1 MLLAST
7 TLSPSSPTIVCK
19 LAFVF
24 LGLLGQVQAA
34 TAKECLL
41 SHATYR
47 EPRSGA
53 VMQFRPLAN
62 EPAALTAEVFSLS
75 VPNTGTRLPADITWT
90 NGKNSFPLGT
100 IRHSCTDDDL
110 EAGMQDG
117 SGLCRIWE
125 GQVYA
130 LTGGGAEQLDSHETA
145 PAPKGLLLPDFGVAF
160 TEFADFANANPDAP
174 AWDAFTLTG
183 CSDE

>member
-1 MLLAST
+1 M
-7 TLSPSSPTIVCK
+7 IIRK
-19 LAFVF
+19 LAFAF
-24 LGLLGQVQAA
+24 MGLLGSMQAA
-34 TAKECLL
+34 DAKECLL

-62 EPAALTAEVFSLS
+62 EPAALTAEVFSLA
-75 VPNTGTRLPADITWT
+75 VPKTGTSLPADITWI

-100 IRHSCTDDDL
+100 IRHTCTDDER
-110 EAGMQDG
+110 EAGLQDG
-117 SGLCRIWE
+117 SGLCRIWD

-130 LTGGGAEQLDSHETA
+130 LTGGGAEQLNSREAT
-145 PAPKGLLLPDFGVAF
+145 PAPRGLLLPGFGVAF
-160 TEFADFANANPDAP
+160 TEGADFANANPEGS

>member
-1 MLLAST
+1 MIIRTLA
-7 TLSPSSPTIVCK
+7 VVV
-19 LAFVF
+19 LA
-24 LGLLGQVQAA
+24 LLGSMQVVSAR
-34 TAKECLL
+34 ECLL

-53 VMQFRPLAN
+53 VIQFRPMDN
-62 EPAALTAEVFSLS
+62 EPAALTAQVFSLT
-75 VPNTGTRLPADITWT
+75 VPNTGKNLPADITWT
-90 NGKNSFPLGT
+90 NGRNSFPLGT
-100 IRHSCTDDDL
+100 IRHICTDDDRK
-110 EAGMQDG
+110 AGLQDG
-117 SGLCRIWE
+117 SGLCRMWD

-130 LTGGGAEQLDSHETA
+130 LTGGGAEQLNSREAT

-160 TEFADFANANPDAP
+160 TEWADFANANPDGS

>member
-1 MLLAST
+1 M
-7 TLSPSSPTIVCK
+7 IIRK
-19 LAFVF
+19 LALVF
-24 LGLLGQVQAA
+24 LGLLGPVQAVV
-34 TAKECLL
+34 AKECLL

-53 VMQFRPLAN
+53 VMQFRPIGN
-62 EPAALTAEVFSLS
+62 EPAALTTQVFSLA
-75 VPNTGTRLPADITWT
+75 VPNTSIRLPADITWT

-100 IRHSCTDDDL
+100 IRHACTDDDR
-110 EAGMQDG
+110 EAGLEDG
-117 SGLCRIWE
+117 SGLCRVWD

-130 LTGGGAEQLDSHETA
+130 LTGAGAEQLNSREAT
-145 PAPKGLLLPDFGVAF
+145 PAPKGLLLPDFGAAF
-160 TEFADFANANPDAP
+160 AEGADFAKANPDGS

>member
-1 MLLAST
+1 MIT
-7 TLSPSSPTIVCK
+7 RK

-24 LGLLGQVQAA
+24 AGLLSSMQVANA
-34 TAKECLL
+34 GECLL

-47 EPRSGA
+47 EQRSGA

-62 EPAALTAEVFSLS
+62 EPAALTAQVFSLA
-75 VPNTGTRLPADITWT
+75 VPKTDIRLPADITWT
-90 NGKNSFPLGT
+90 NGRNSLPLGT
-100 IRHSCTDDDL
+100 IRHPCTDDDR
-110 EAGMQDG
+110 EAGLQDG

-130 LTGGGAEQLDSHETA
+130 LTGGGAEQLNSREAT

-160 TEFADFANANPDAP
+160 TDWVDFANANPGGS
-174 AWDAFTLTG
+174 AWDVFTLTG

>member
-1 MLLAST
+1 MIT
-7 TLSPSSPTIVCK
+7 RT

-24 LGLLGQVQAA
+24 LGLLGPVQAA
-34 TAKECLL
+34 FAKDCLL

-53 VMQFRPLAN
+53 IMQFRPLAN
-62 EPAALTAEVFSLS
+62 EPAALTAQVFSLT
-75 VPNTGTRLPADITWT
+75 VPNTGTSLPADITWT

-100 IRHSCTDDDL
+100 IRHACTDDDR
-110 EAGMQDG
+110 EAGLQDG
-117 SGLCRIWE
+117 SGLCRIWD

-130 LTGGGAEQLDSHETA
+130 LTGGGAEQLNSREAT

-160 TEFADFANANPDAP
+160 TEGVDFANANPDGS

>member
-1 MLLAST
+1 MIT
-7 TLSPSSPTIVCK
+7 RK

-24 LGLLGQVQAA
+24 LGLLGPVQAA
-34 TAKECLL
+34 SAGECLL

-53 VMQFRPLAN
+53 IMQFRPLAK
-62 EPAALTAEVFSLS
+62 EPAAATTEVFSLTM
-75 VPNTGTRLPADITWT
+75 PNTDTSLPADITWT

-100 IRHSCTDDDL
+100 IRHPCTDNDR
-110 EAGMQDG
+110 EAGLQDG
-117 SGLCRIWE
+117 SGLCRIWQ

-130 LTGGGAEQLDSHETA
+130 LTGGGAEQLNSREAT
-145 PAPKGLLLPDFGVAF
+145 PAPKGLLLPDFGGAF
-160 TEFADFANANPDAP
+160 TEWADFANANPEGS

>member
-1 MLLAST
+1 MIT
-7 TLSPSSPTIVCK
+7 RK

-24 LGLLGQVQAA
+24 LGLLGPVQAA
-34 TAKECLL
+34 SAGECLL

-53 VMQFRPLAN
+53 IMQFRPLAN
-62 EPAALTAEVFSLS
+62 EPAAATTEVFSLTM
-75 VPNTGTRLPADITWT
+75 PNTDTSLPADITWT

-100 IRHSCTDDDL
+100 IRHPCTDDDRDAGL
-110 EAGMQDG
+110 EDG
-117 SGLCRIWE
+117 TGLCRIWM
-125 GQVYA
+125 GQIFA
-130 LTGGGAEQLDSHETA
+130 LTGGGAEQLNSREAT
-145 PAPKGLLLPDFGVAF
+145 PAPKGLLLPDFGAAF
-160 TEFADFANANPDAP
+160 SEFSDFAGANPDGS